1 MRSAVE
7 WNFEKMRT
15 NFDKLKVTLASA
27 LKKKIAEKGID
38 LESLKTDFIFMDPDH
53 EKQFNEAQSVDELLR
68 MVLKDCFFTNPIPLS
83 RTASVFDLPDLEK
96 EVGRYRDKLMDYY
109 DQLLDEDFAKKALEQ
124 YDKNA
129 NIEVSMF

>member
-1 MRSAVE
+1 MKNS
-7 WNFEKMRT
+7 FL
-15 NFDKLKVTLASA
+15 KLKRTLTSE

-53 EKQFNEAQSVDELLR
+53 EQQFIEAQSVDELLR
-68 MVLKDCFFTNPIPLS
+68 VALKDCFFTNPIPLS
-83 RTASVFDLPDLEK
+83 RTASVFDLPDMEN
-96 EVGRYRDKLMDYY
+96 EVGRYREDRMDYY
-109 DQLLDEDFAKKALEQ
+109 EQLLDEDFAKKALVQ